1 MDKDYSEKDNTKIG
15 EVVEQLGLPI
25 DCWRECELEQALGK
39 RLVVSTRVEHWHT
52 L

>member
-25 DCWRECELEQALGK
+25 DCLRECELGK
-39 RLVVSTRVEHWHT
+39 CLAVSTRVEHWHT